1 MKGTIHGS
9 GLITENF
16 PPRLFVI
23 ELKSSKSHLQWVY
36 YSLSDLGALNYQVLI
51 QKLIYWSKRSIVKD
65 LGLKEACDDK
75 RKAGISASHCMYVS
89 PKSLSVSYSYEG
101 ITDCIVL
108 SPFFLLTRT
117 I

>member
-51 QKLIYWSKRSIVKD
+51 QKLIYWSERFRSERGLCQNLMIRERQGFLLVIVCTF
-65 LGLKEACDDK
+65 L
-75 RKAGISASHCMYVS
+75 
-89 PKSLSVSYSYEG
+89 PSLSLFHILMKG
-101 ITDCIVL
+101 LPIA
-108 SPFFLLTRT
+108 
-117 I
+117 